1 MSHFD
6 SFDSAFEEFGSFE
19 KDMSL
24 AFDKVSFSPTT
35 VAFDEEDRV
44 TAVTNTRVFSPEM
57 ASLKTFPTSSSSSTA
72 PSTQSTGSTAPSTP
86 SGLSNVF
93 SNEEVSSPGPSSFTG
108 QSFAASPAAPA
119 SPTSPVSPTA
129 PIDIKSSNTKSA
141 TPTAP
146 SSSTPRTPRALAS
159 LNLFDDDTSSLGQ
172 SPPIDT
178 ADYILPQ
185 YSTALFLQARIPVKF
200 EFTSPFT
207 SSSQRAWIMCLVTL
221 NSTCL
226 ELKPLDEPFLV
237 NKPTLKKEQQRLVIG
252 SNEVVR
258 NRSKSISLKPSISNL
273 KQVLKESSRDKSCD
287 SRDARDSGEIPQTPL
302 AFTLQYAVCG
312 HAADYT
318 KRANCLRVRAESMQ
332 FLIQFGSPQ
341 DCIEW
346 ANAIQSGID
355 LSLPLEHRELPK
367 VRSLPRRRRDRGA
380 SQRQRAYSTVAPA
393 SETAQE
399 GRSRSKSTSSIGAFR
414 LFANLR
420 RPRGNSTS
428 DNADR
433 RPSETG
439 NSDRR
444 PSETGRTSEA
454 GSSAGR
460 GSHDRHETQRGSGER
475 SSTERIGQ
483 AGNAPPYTHSNSSV
497 HSHMSDDASVHSSD
511 SFSSD
516 MDSATSSAT
525 TMSRSSHEQT
535 SKERWDPE
543 VEQMSEQA
551 ELKYATRCL
560 KRFQRYSSWV
570 NKITI
575 CEEKPYLVRQNFVQ
589 LVANECLVT
598 ES

>member
-1 MSHFD
+1 MTLTQTAQAPF
-6 SFDSAFEEFGSFE
+6 

-24 AFDKVSFSPTT
+24 KQTSLKDMSLEEEMSLAFNKVSFDPTT
-35 VAFDEEDRV
+35 IAFDTDDST
-44 TAVTNTRVFSPEM
+44 TAITTTTPMDMPKSKLRQPPTN
-57 ASLKTFPTSSSSSTA
+57 
-72 PSTQSTGSTAPSTP
+72 
-86 SGLSNVF
+86 
-93 SNEEVSSPGPSSFTG
+93 
-108 QSFAASPAAPA
+108 
-119 SPTSPVSPTA
+119 
-129 PIDIKSSNTKSA
+129 
-141 TPTAP
+141 
-146 SSSTPRTPRALAS
+146 ALAS
-159 LNLFDDDTSSLGQ
+159 LNLNLNDDAALETQLGQ
-172 SPPIDT
+172 SPPIDA

-185 YSTALFLQARIPVKF
+185 YSTTLFLQARVPVKI

-207 SSSQRAWIMCLVTL
+207 SSAQRSWVMCLVTL

-226 ELKPLDEPFLV
+226 ELKPLDEPFMV
-237 NKPTLKKEQQRLVIG
+237 NKPSLRKEQQRLVIG
-252 SNEVVR
+252 SNEIPR
-258 NRSKSISLKPSISNL
+258 PRSKSISLKPSISNIKQAL
-273 KQVLKESSRDKSCD
+273 KQDSSS
-287 SRDARDSGEIPQTPL
+287 SNTSSSSQHTVEIPQTPL

-355 LSLPLEHRELPK
+355 LALPLEHRELPK
-367 VRSLPRRRRDRGA
+367 VRSLPRRRRDRSGA
-380 SQRQRAYSTVAPA
+380 GSSTTQRQRAYSTVAPVP
-393 SETAQE
+393 SPSSTQET
-399 GRSRSKSTSSIGAFR
+399 RSRSKSTSSIAAFR
-414 LFANLR
+414 LLANLR

-428 DNADR
+428 EGADR
-433 RPSETG
+433 RGSG
-439 NSDRR
+439 DR
-444 PSETGRTSEA
+444 
-454 GSSAGR
+454 GSS
-460 GSHDRHETQRGSGER
+460 ER
-475 SSTERIGQ
+475 ASTERVASSRGHGFVP
-483 AGNAPPYTHSNSSV
+483 ATPPLDSPLSPPSPAYSHSNAST
-497 HSHMSDDASVHSSD
+497 HSHMSDDMSVHSTD

-535 SKERWDPE
+535 CKERWDPE

-575 CEEKPYLVRQNFVQ
+575 CENKPYLVRQNFVQ

-598 ES
+598 EN